1 MSNLEKYT
9 EAFTSTFLVD
19 KSVLEDLKYQDI
31 AGWDSVGHMGLMT
44 ALEEAFG
51 ITLDIDD
58 VIEFGSFVKGKEI
71 LKKYQIEV

>member
-1 MSNLEKYT
+1 MSNHEKYI

-31 AGWDSVGHMGLMT
+31 ASWDSVGHMGLMT

-58 VIEFGSFVKGKEI
+58 VIEFGSFAIGKEI
-71 LKKYQIEV
+71 LKKYQVEI

>member
-9 EAFTSTFLVD
+9 EAFASTFLVD
-19 KSVLEDLKYQDI
+19 KLVLEDLKYQDI
-31 AGWDSVGHMGLMT
+31 AEWDSVGHMGLMT